1 MAKLKTIK
9 IQGKDYVLV
18 STRIAE
24 FNRQYP
30 NGRITTELISE
41 ITSQTIV
48 VKATIVPDVK
58 NENRYFTGYSQ
69 AVIGKGL
76 VNQTAAL
83 ENAETSA
90 VGRAL
95 AMLGIGI
102 IDDVASAD
110 EMIKQAKSPKQID
123 ISTTIEQIRKTK
135 NKEKLKEWK
144 AKVNNSKIYTEV
156 QKGLILRAI
165 EEQL

>member
-1 MAKLKTIK
+1 MTKLKTIK
-9 IQGKDYVLV
+9 IQGRDYVLV

-24 FNRQYP
+24 FNRVYP

-41 ITSQTIV
+41 ISSQTIV
-48 VKATIVPDVK
+48 IKATIVPDVK
-58 NENRYFTGYSQ
+58 NESRYFTGYSQ

-76 VNQTAAL
+76 VNQTSAL

-110 EMIKQAKSPKQID
+110 EMKKQAQSPKQID
-123 ISTTIEQIRKTK
+123 ISATIDQIRKTK
-135 NKEKLKEWK
+135 DKEKLKDWK
-144 AKVNNSKIYTEV
+144 RKVDNSKIYTET
-156 QKGLILRAI
+156 QKNLILRTI

>member
-1 MAKLKTIK
+1 MTKLKTIK

-24 FNRQYP
+24 FNRAYP
-30 NGRITTELISE
+30 NGRITTEMINP
-41 ITSQTIV
+41 IDSQVMVIR
-48 VKATIVPDVK
+48 ATIIPDVK
-58 NENRYFTGYSQ
+58 NLDRYFTGYSQ

-76 VNQTAAL
+76 VNQTSAL

-102 IDDVASAD
+102 IEDVASAD
-110 EMIKQAKSPKQID
+110 EMIKRDNSPKQID
-123 ISTTIEQIRKTK
+123 ITKTIEQIRKTTDK
-135 NKEKLKEWK
+135 TKLKEWK
-144 AKVNNSKIYTEV
+144 KKAEASKIYSES
-156 QKGLILRAI
+156 QRNLILRTI